1 MMMTMYTSMEL
12 VLLTLI
18 AFDCDDW
25 VAGSDFLTRVVA
37 SRVLV
42 KPG

>member
-18 AFDCDDW
+18 AVDCDDW
-25 VAGSDFLTRVVA
+25 VAGSD
-37 SRVLV
+37 S
-42 KPG
+42 